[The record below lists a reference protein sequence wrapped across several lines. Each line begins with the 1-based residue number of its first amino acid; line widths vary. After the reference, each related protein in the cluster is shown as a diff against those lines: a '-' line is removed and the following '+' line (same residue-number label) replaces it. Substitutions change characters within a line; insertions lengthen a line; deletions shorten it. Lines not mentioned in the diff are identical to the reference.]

1 MTLTIPQLQELRHVE
16 AYDLATFLQGVE
28 QAIKDGY
35 EISLEHN
42 ETYPYGTIG
51 HYIVKMPKS
60 KGSVE
65 QVKEPVKKEVLT
77 IKVDASEVQSV
88 VDKAVEE
95 VKTLVEAHE
104 AQQTTEG
111 TEKQSDVVVEAPKKA
126 ETATQDVK
134 AKPGRPA
141 KGK

>member
-35 EISLEHN
+35 EISLEYN

-65 QVKEPVKKEVLT
+65 QVKEPVKE
-77 IKVDASEVQSV
+77 IAE
-88 VDKAVEE
+88 
-95 VKTLVEAHE
+95 
-104 AQQTTEG
+104 QQTTEG
-111 TEKQSDVVVEAPKKA
+111 TQEQSEAVVEAPKKA
-126 ETATQDVK
+126 ETATQDTK

>member
-28 QAIKDGY
+28 KAIKDGY

-65 QVKEPVKKEVLT
+65 QVKESVKE
-77 IKVDASEVQSV
+77 I
-88 VDKAVEE
+88 VE
-95 VKTLVEAHE
+95 
-104 AQQTTEG
+104 QQTAEG
-111 TEKQSDVVVEAPKKA
+111 AQEQSEAVVEAPKKA
-126 ETATQDVK
+126 
-134 AKPGRPA
+134 GRPA